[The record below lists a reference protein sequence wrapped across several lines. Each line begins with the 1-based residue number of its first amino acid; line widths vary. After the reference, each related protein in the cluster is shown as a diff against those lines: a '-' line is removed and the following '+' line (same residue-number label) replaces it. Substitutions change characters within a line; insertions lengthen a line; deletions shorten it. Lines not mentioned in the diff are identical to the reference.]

1 MRAHGELPQG
11 AGART
16 CTSGLFGVVIL
27 LIQGHGRQPSLQ
39 AKARVVVH
47 YSRSARRAVAL
58 YFFSLERSTLGGNT
72 SPLSLPSSLLLLM
85 PIFSVALLNTYTQEA
100 SNDVGIVADS
110 VTVLFIA
117 DVVSA
122 LLSFGDDGACCA
134 VPKIA

>member
-1 MRAHGELPQG
+1 MQARVRAHHQACSVLFFCSSKGTADSLPF
-11 AGART
+11 RRRRVLL
-16 CTSGLFGVVIL
+16 CTTR
-27 LIQGHGRQPSLQ
+27 GRH
-39 AKARVVVH
+39 V
-47 YSRSARRAVAL
+47 AVAL

-85 PIFSVALLNTYTQEA
+85 PIFSVALLNTYTTQEA

-117 DVVSA
+117 DVVSG
-122 LLSFGDDGACCA
+122 LSFGDDGACCA